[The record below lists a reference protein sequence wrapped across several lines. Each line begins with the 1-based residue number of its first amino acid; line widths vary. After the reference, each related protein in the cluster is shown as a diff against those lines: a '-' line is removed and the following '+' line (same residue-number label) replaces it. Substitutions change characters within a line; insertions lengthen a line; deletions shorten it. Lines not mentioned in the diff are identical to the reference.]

1 MGALKNQLKSDLV
14 VAMKARDEQARTT
27 IRMAIA
33 AIMNAEVSGPAHE
46 LSDEEELR
54 ILTREVRTREDSA
67 RTYADAGRAE
77 LAEKESAE
85 AALLSRYLP
94 ARLSEDEVTAMV
106 AEEIRAVCGDEA
118 PTMRSMSAIVRA
130 VNARAAGRAEGRAV
144 AAAVKRAITG

>member
-14 VAMKARDEQARTT
+14 VAMKARDEQARST

-54 ILTREVRTREDSA
+54 ILTREVRTA

>member
-14 VAMKARDEQARTT
+14 VAMKARDEQARST

-77 LAEKESAE
+77 LAEKE
-85 AALLSRYLP
+85 SRYLP